1 MEGLDIEAINGFI
14 VGFVMLI
21 IMIAPIYC
29 CQISNEEYKK
39 IIAKIKH

>member
-14 VGFVMLI
+14 IGLVMVI
-21 IMIAPIYC
+21 MMIAPIYC
-29 CQISNEEYKK
+29 CQISNEEYNK